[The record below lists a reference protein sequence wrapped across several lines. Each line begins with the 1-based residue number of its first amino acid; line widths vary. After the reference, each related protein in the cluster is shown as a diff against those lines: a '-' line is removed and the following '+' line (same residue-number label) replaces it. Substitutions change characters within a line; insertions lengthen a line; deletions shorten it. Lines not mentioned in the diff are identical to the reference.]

1 MDSSED
7 QVPGPGTVLGSFTID
22 EEIGSGAMG
31 SVFKGTDRRDG
42 SRVAIKVMNT
52 ELNADPTFR
61 QRFEREAHL
70 ATLLKSPY
78 TVRVLD
84 FGRSGGWYFLV
95 MEFVEG
101 ESVGAMLQKGPIPLL
116 KAIEIACDGARAL
129 EALATQNIVHRDLKP
144 GNIIVNPDGAA
155 KLVDFGIS
163 QQANSRDR
171 HASFVGTVQ
180 YAAPEQQEGRADQRT
195 DIYALGGTLFHMLA
209 GRAPYTGRTDEEVL
223 RQHVHA
229 PFPAPLLSW
238 HPEPVVDVVRRCMQK
253 DPEDRYQTASELAG
267 ALDRLLARLATY
279 TPPPSRL
286 GAPGGPAL
294 VPEPEEEDSAD
305 GGTLVLAPR
314 AATPAITMPPPRV
327 EPEPE
332 PEQGANPGTVMFP
345 VPPPS
350 AFPTVAPP
358 ATPAPASARTVVTPA
373 APPPVSH
380 AGAVPPPP
388 APAPEPAAKKGK
400 GGLIA
405 AAIAALALAGAG
417 AVALLTLG
425 GGGDWEQASA
435 GQVSP
440 TSVTVTAVAS
450 AGVAS
455 PTAVPATATPS
466 PEPTATAVPTEVPT
480 ATPLVVVATPTRA
493 AATTPPQPTATPV
506 PASGGLSIVGFLIGG
521 TSASAPSVGPGGG
534 ALSGSCGDT
543 LSVLVDFSNMPG
555 ATVLVSSWT
564 RNGGPTGAF
573 SGDPTVSGG
582 GRARIGHPAQTSG
595 TYAVTVTGGGKSASG
610 SVSFTC

>member
-425 GGGDWEQASA
+425 GGGDGEQASA

-455 PTAVPATATPS
+455 PTAVPATATRARSRRRRRFPRKCRRRHHWWWWRRPRAPRRRRRRS
-466 PEPTATAVPTEVPT
+466 RRPRRCRQAAGSASSGSSSAGRRRQRRASGPAVARSAAP
-480 ATPLVVVATPTRA
+480 
-493 AATTPPQPTATPV
+493 AATRFPC
-506 PASGGLSIVGFLIGG
+506 SW
-521 TSASAPSVGPGGG
+521 TSAICPGQR
-534 ALSGSCGDT
+534 
-543 LSVLVDFSNMPG
+543 
-555 ATVLVSSWT
+555 SS
-564 RNGGPTGAF
+564 
-573 SGDPTVSGG
+573 
-582 GRARIGHPAQTSG
+582 
-595 TYAVTVTGGGKSASG
+595 
-610 SVSFTC
+610 

>member
-31 SVFKGTDRRDG
+31 SVFRGTDRRDG
-42 SRVAIKVMNT
+42 SRVAIKVMNP
-52 ELNADPTFR
+52 ELNSDPTFR

-84 FGRSGGWYFLV
+84 FGRAGRWYYLV

-101 ESVGAMLQKGPIPLL
+101 DSVGAMLQAGPIPLL

-180 YAAPEQQEGRADQRT
+180 YAAPEQQDGRADQRT
-195 DIYALGGTLFHMLA
+195 DIYALGATLFHMLA
-209 GRAPYTGRTDEEVL
+209 GRPPYTGRTDEEVL

-294 VPEPEEEDSAD
+294 VPEPEEEDS
-305 GGTLVLAPR
+305 GGSGTLVLAPR
-314 AATPAITMPPPRV
+314 AATPNITVPPPRTPTA
-327 EPEPE
+327 PEPE
-332 PEQGANPGTVMFP
+332 PEEAANPGTVVFP

-350 AFPTVAPP
+350 AYPTTAPGASAPTIVPP
-358 ATPAPASARTVVTPA
+358 AQPPAADRAVAA
-373 APPPVSH
+373 APPPV
-380 AGAVPPPP
+380 
-388 APAPEPAAKKGK
+388 PEPAGGGGKKGI
-400 GGLIA
+400 IA
-405 AAIAALALAGAG
+405 AALGVLVLAGAG
-417 AVALLTLG
+417 AVALLVLG
-425 GGGDWEQASA
+425 GGGGDDKAAA
-435 GQVSP
+435 GEP
-440 TSVTVTAVAS
+440 TATVATTTVTAVAS
-450 AGVAS
+450 ATAAS
-455 PTAVPATATPS
+455 PTVAATATPTT
-466 PEPTATAVPTEVPT
+466 EPTATPAPTEAPT
-480 ATPLVVVATPTRA
+480 ATPVPATPTRA
-493 AATTPPQPTATPV
+493 AATTPPQPTPTPV
-506 PASGGLSIVGFLIGG
+506 PAGSSITIRGFVIGG
-521 TSASAPSVGPGGG
+521 DASSAPAVGANGGT
-534 ALSGSCGDT
+534 LSGTCGVDLRVL
-543 LSVLVDFSNMPG
+543 LSFTGLPAGSI
-555 ATVLVSSWT
+555 LSSSWT
-564 RNGGPTGAF
+564 RDGGATGAF
-573 SGDPTVSGG
+573 TGPLPPLTGNGSASFPHPAQAPGLYRVSISGG
-582 GRARIGHPAQTSG
+582 GA
-595 TYAVTVTGGGKSASG
+595 SAAG
-610 SVSFTC
+610 SVSFSC